1 MENNTVVFLD
11 SGIGSIPY
19 AGLFHSRNK
28 TERLIMIADR
38 ENFPYGPKS
47 KEELCSL
54 LLSLC
59 NLIVNKFQPKLLV
72 IACNTATISAIA
84 EIRKAFPSLPIVGTV
99 PAVKPAALGSKK
111 RCIAVLGTRR
121 TVEEPYITELIS
133 EFGPDCTLI
142 KKAAPDLVEFVE
154 HEWLDADAKKR
165 LETAKF
171 WTDMLV
177 KEGADAIV
185 LSCTHFLLLQKEFIT
200 AAKDRA
206 IIYDSL
212 LGVVK
217 RAEALLQIENVQ
229 LGFERRSETSS
240 ERNGE
245 VRPIMIV
252 TGREKPALNWERI
265 CEHFNFGL
273 GENLVIS

>member
-1 MENNTVVFLD
+1 MKEQSVVFLD

-19 AGLFHSRNK
+19 AELFHSRNK
-28 TERLIMIADR
+28 NERLIMIADR

-47 KEELCSL
+47 REELSSL

-59 NLIVNKFQPKLLV
+59 NLIVNKFHPKLLV

-99 PAVKPAALGSKK
+99 PAIKPAALGSKK

-133 EFGPDCTLI
+133 EFGSDCTLI

-200 AAKDRA
+200 SANDMA

-212 LGVVK
+212 FGVVK
-217 RAEALLQIENVQ
+217 RAESLLQTENAQPGIER
-229 LGFERRSETSS
+229 GFESRSESR
-240 ERNGE
+240 EE
-245 VRPIMIV
+245 KKPVMIV
-252 TGREKPALNWERI
+252 TGKEKPALNWERI
-265 CEHFNFGL
+265 CAHFKFDL
-273 GENLVIS
+273 GENLIT